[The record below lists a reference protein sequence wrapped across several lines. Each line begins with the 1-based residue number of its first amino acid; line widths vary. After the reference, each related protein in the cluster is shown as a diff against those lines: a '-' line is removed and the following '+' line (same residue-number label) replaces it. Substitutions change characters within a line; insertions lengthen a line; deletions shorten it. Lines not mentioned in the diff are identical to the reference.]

1 MWKKTTHLCYS
12 FLPLLFQT
20 LATTYRQL
28 RITHNSEKDDVNRLG
43 LFGGHAGPTQN
54 TP

>member
-12 FLPLLFQT
+12 FLHLFFQT

-28 RITHNSEKDDVNRLG
+28 NITHRSEKDDVNRLG
-43 LFGGHAGPTQN
+43 LFGGRAGPAQN
-54 TP
+54 KP